1 MCPLQ
6 RGGIR
11 LARLTA
17 RGCDDIEQV
26 FPVRDPEGSEVPVA
40 RKSSPTGDDS
50 AESGASRRLRSLEEV
65 AQAVRGLVGSPEP
78 AVVLSS
84 LARSSNPAF
93 SDVCS
98 VELSE
103 GVEGLFQV
111 TFPTADEQTFP
122 ASSGLLP
129 ATGGALAVT
138 GNTVCTPFQ
147 AASAAGYPAFAGV
160 VLHSWAVHAPTED
173 DAIIAWLLVDR
184 ALTIVR
190 QERLAESAARADD
203 RAAKLAHELITS
215 RVVGEATG
223 ILMTRYNATREEAFS
238 LLRRATRSNQHKL
251 HEVAPDL
258 AHARGDIGT
267 AHLRRTNGPVHRA
280 NLRSVEADS

>member
-1 MCPLQ
+1 M
-6 RGGIR
+6 
-11 LARLTA
+11 
-17 RGCDDIEQV
+17 
-26 FPVRDPEGSEVPVA
+26 A

-50 AESGASRRLRSLEEV
+50 ESGASYRVRSLEGV
-65 AQAVRGLVGSPEP
+65 AQAMHGLVGSPEP

-111 TFPTADEQTFP
+111 TFPMADEQTFP
-122 ASSGLLP
+122 ASSRLLP

-190 QERLAESAARADD
+190 QERLAESAAQADD

-223 ILMTRYNATREEAFS
+223 ILMTKYNATREEALS
-238 LLRRATRSNQHKL
+238 LLRRATRWNQHTL
-251 HEVAPDL
+251 HEVDADL
-258 AHARGDIGT
+258 VHARGDIGT
-267 AHLRRTNGPVHRA
+267 AQLRHTNGPVHRA